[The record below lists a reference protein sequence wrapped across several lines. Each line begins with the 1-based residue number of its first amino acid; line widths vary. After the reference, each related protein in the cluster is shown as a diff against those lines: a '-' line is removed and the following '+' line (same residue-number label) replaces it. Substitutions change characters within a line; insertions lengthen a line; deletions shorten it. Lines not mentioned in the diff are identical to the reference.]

1 MAMATYVT
9 LYRWTEQ
16 GIKNVKASP
25 DRITA
30 AKKAVEAQ
38 GGKLNNIYVT
48 MGEYDLVAISEWP
61 DEKAAIAFALTL
73 GSQGN
78 VRTTTMRALTQSEF
92 AEIVKKMP

>member
-9 LYRWTEQ
+9 LYRWTGQ
-16 GIKNVKASP
+16 GIKNVKGSP
-25 DRITA
+25 DRISAT
-30 AKKAVEAQ
+30 KKAVEAQ

-61 DEKAAIAFALTL
+61 DEKAAIAFALAL

-78 VRTTTMRALTQSEF
+78 VRTTTMRALTQTEF
-92 AEIVKKMP
+92 AEVVKKIP